1 MSPKAAGLAVKWGYT
16 NIRVFV
22 HGEPG
27 WKKAGYYT
35 ASTPDFLKTGNIIL
49 VDLRSQ
55 EDVKAG
61 HIPGA
66 AGIPAGILA
75 DARNKFPSYQGAHIV
90 FYSDSTDDL
99 KMAVKT
105 ARRWGYR
112 KTTVFAGG
120 VDAWK
125 QKGYSLTKGLAASE
139 INYARRTSPGEISIA
154 DFEKVMKSG
163 TAVIVDVR
171 TPTEHAAGHF
181 KGAVNIPVDDIAS
194 RCSELSKEKTIYTH
208 CATGVR
214 AEMAFNIL
222 KEQGYAAKFLK
233 AEPVFNKDGTHRLME

>member
-1 MSPKAAGLAVKWGYT
+1 MSQKAAGLAVKWGYT

-22 HGEPG
+22 QGEPG

-35 ASTPDFLKTGNIIL
+35 TSIPDFVKTGNIVL
-49 VDLRSQ
+49 VDLRST
-55 EDVKAG
+55 EAVKTG
-61 HIPGA
+61 HIPGTVS
-66 AGIPAGILA
+66 IPAGILA

-120 VDAWK
+120 VDSWK
-125 QKGYSLTKGLAASE
+125 QKGYSLAKGLAASE
-139 INYARRTSPGEISIA
+139 INYTRRISPGEISIT
-154 DFEKVMKSG
+154 DFEKSMKSG

-194 RCSELSKEKTIYTH
+194 RCAELSKEKTILTH
-208 CATGVR
+208 CVTGVR

-233 AEPVFNKDGTHRLME
+233 AEPVFNPDGTYRIIE

>member
-1 MSPKAAGLAVKWGYT
+1 MSQKAAGLAVKWEYT
-16 NIRVFV
+16 NIKVFV
-22 HGEPG
+22 KGEPG

-35 ASTPDFLKTGNIIL
+35 TSTADFVESGNIVL
-49 VDLRSQ
+49 VDLRST
-55 EDVKAG
+55 EALKTG

-66 AGIPAGILA
+66 VNIPAGILA
-75 DARNKFPSYQGAHIV
+75 DARNKFPSYKGAHIV

-105 ARRWGYR
+105 AREWGYR

-120 VDAWK
+120 VNAWR
-125 QKGYSLTKGLAASE
+125 QKGYSIKKGPAASE
-139 INYARRTSPGEISIA
+139 INYARKISPGEISIE
-154 DFEKVMKSG
+154 DFEKAMKSG

-171 TPTEHAAGHF
+171 TQTEHAAGHF
-181 KGAVNIPVDDIAS
+181 KGAVNIPVDNIAS
-194 RCSELSKEKTIYTH
+194 RCSELSKEKTIFTH
-208 CATGVR
+208 CVTGVR

-233 AEPVFNKDGTHRLME
+233 AEPVFNPDGTYRIIE